1 MRRLAA
7 ALFLVVLPAA
17 RLTAHDTDV
26 TRTARA
32 FLALLRPALQAACAL
47 PLEGEE
53 RTRWSYVPGERRGVT
68 LGQLNASERA
78 AAMEMLRASLSARGY
93 EKTRGVI
100 LLEGI
105 LRETEGDSIRDPD
118 RYYLTVFGTPSDDR
132 PWAWRFEGHHVS
144 LHFSSASGRVVSET
158 PAFFGANPAR
168 VASGPHAGLRV
179 LGSEEDVARK
189 LLASLDARHRAAA
202 VISETAPANILFG
215 PSGKSVPD
223 PAGLLAAQMSEAQR
237 KVLMELVGL
246 YTGNLAED
254 VARAQT
260 EKITKAGIESIRF
273 AWAGGTGAGEG
284 NYYRVQGPT
293 FVIEYDNTQD
303 HANHV
308 HSVFRDLQNDFGGD
322 LLREHYARSHAPA
335 GIGAAGAD
343 PGARVP

>member
-1 MRRLAA
+1 MKRLAA
-7 ALFLVVLPAA
+7 ALLLVVLPAA

-32 FLALLRPALQAACAL
+32 FLALLRPGLKTDCAL

-53 RTRWSYVPGERRGVT
+53 RTRWSYLPGERRGVT
-68 LGQLNASERA
+68 LGQLNPSERA

-93 EKTRGVI
+93 EKTEGVI
-100 LLEGI
+100 VLEGI
-105 LRETEGDSIRDPD
+105 LRETQTFAFGRDPD
-118 RYYLTVFGTPSDDR
+118 RYYLTVFGVPSDDR

-179 LGSEEDVARK
+179 LGPEEDVARK
-189 LLASLDARHRAAA
+189 LLASLDARQRAAA
-202 VISETAPANILFG
+202 VISAKAPADILFG
-215 PSGKSVPD
+215 PGRKSVPD
-223 PAGLLAAQMSEAQR
+223 PEGLAAAEMSPAQR
-237 KVLMELVGL
+237 QVLMELVAL

-260 EKITKAGIESIRF
+260 ERIAKAGVESIRF

-284 NYYRVQGPT
+284 HYYRVQGPT
-293 FVIEYDNTQD
+293 FIIEYDNTQD

-322 LLREHYARSHAPA
+322 LLRSHYARDHASAVA
-335 GIGAAGAD
+335 GN
-343 PGARVP
+343 ARLP